1 STGGSFRLNRTQSTN
16 RSLNEG
22 KTTPTQSTPQ
32 ASTTSHLSHA
42 CMLTTLTPSKLHFS
56 FSKVKPRRTVV
67 TITPNTELTEPNGG
81 DTIQEASKREGVPLA
96 V

>member
-22 KTTPTQSTPQ
+22 KAAPAQSPQ
-32 ASTTSHLSHA
+32 ATTSS
-42 CMLTTLTPSKLHFS
+42 S
-56 FSKVKPRRTVV
+56 SKVKPRRTVV